1 MKTIKLNPFRP
12 LDKKYS
18 IYNDVMSHCEKPS
31 VGNGRYTDVHETSH
45 FISSALRKGRM
56 GYNAFYVLHDDAV
69 IVKEPPTTIGEVAE
83 YVPKN
88 LRGYRYK
95 LYFVEQRR
103 YWDEQ
108 PLYIAEEWNCYTLGG
123 MTAVDDYNHKRKLER
138 TDAVSGMFEFMIYN
152 TALAMCVKDK
162 CPEYWEKNEQ
172 FREFL
177 QYRMD
182 TSSMIFAV
190 GREIPQFKSLSSDK
204 LYQTWHNSEEGKE
217 FQEFIDENFTN
228 KEPVRFGFHYLE

>member
-1 MKTIKLNPFRP
+1 MDLISVE
-12 LDKKYS
+12 KYG
-18 IYNDVMSHCEKPS
+18 NFGEDVYGDVLSHCKRPNR
-31 VGNGRYTDVHETSH
+31 GDGRYTDVHETSH

-56 GYNAFYVLHDDAV
+56 GYNGFYILNDDAV

-88 LRGYRYK
+88 LRGMRYK
-95 LYFVEQRR
+95 LYFVDQRR

-123 MTAVDDYNHKRKLER
+123 MCAVDDYNNKRELER
-138 TDAVSGMFEFMIYN
+138 TDAVAGMFEFMIYS
-152 TALAMCVKDK
+152 TALAMCVEDK
-162 CPEYWEKNEQ
+162 CPEYWEKNKQ
-172 FREFL
+172 FREFI

-190 GREIPQFKSLSSDK
+190 GRKIPQFKSSSSDK
-204 LYQTWHNSEEGKE
+204 LYQTYYNSDEGKE
-217 FQEFIDENFTN
+217 FQKFIDKYFTN
-228 KEPVRFGFHYLE
+228 EEPVRFGFDYL